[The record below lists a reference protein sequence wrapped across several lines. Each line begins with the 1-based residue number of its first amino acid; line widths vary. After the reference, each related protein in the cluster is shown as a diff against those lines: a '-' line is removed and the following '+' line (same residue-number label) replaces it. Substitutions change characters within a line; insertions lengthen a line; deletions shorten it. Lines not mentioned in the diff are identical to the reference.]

1 MAKAD
6 TSKAKF
12 VLVPIFC
19 EDFPAAD
26 PAGSPVYTG
35 IVLYLDLYS
44 VLVCNQ
50 GKNVTCK
57 LVTHKNT
64 EHKIFFTY

>member
-1 MAKAD
+1 MGDA
-6 TSKAKF
+6 SKAKF

-26 PAGSPVYTG
+26 PAGSPVYPG

-50 GKNVTCK
+50 GKKQHANW
-57 LVTHKNT
+57 
-64 EHKIFFTY
+64 

>member
-1 MAKAD
+1 MGD

-19 EDFPAAD
+19 VDFPAAD
-26 PAGSPVYTG
+26 PAGSPVYPG

-50 GKNVTCK
+50 GKK
-57 LVTHKNT
+57 
-64 EHKIFFTY
+64 